1 MAAQSQQ
8 KRIAGKTLALIAL
21 IAILFIMISPFFVIA
36 INAFKTPADY
46 AANGP
51 LAAPAQWTL
60 DGIQRFWAR
69 VDFTTKLWNSFFISA
84 TVAVLAVGLSLL
96 NAFALGIGK
105 IKGALAILIIF
116 VVANTLPQEVLVYP
130 LYYMAKSVGLYD
142 KQLSVIII
150 FTVVQS
156 AFGTYLLSSAYSAF
170 PRELLE
176 AAIVDGCSKPRLLFY
191 IVTPMSKATLSV
203 LFTFFF
209 LWTWNEFFI
218 PLVMLISNARQTVPI
233 AISVTQGQFNMDATM
248 ASASALLGILPCLVF
263 FVLFQ
268 RTLAKG
274 ITAGAIK

>member
-1 MAAQSQQ
+1 MAAHINQ
-8 KRIAGKTLALIAL
+8 KRVAGKTLALIAL
-21 IAILFIMISPFFVIA
+21 IAILVVMISPFFVIA
-36 INAFKTPADY
+36 VNCVQDAVGLRGERPAH
-46 AANGP
+46 
-51 LAAPAQWTL
+51 APRAVDARRAPSVL
-60 DGIQRFWAR
+60 GARRFHG
-69 VDFTTKLWNSFFISA
+69 KLWNSLFIST

-130 LYYMAKSVGLYD
+130 LYYMAKAAGLYD

-248 ASASALLGILPCLVF
+248 ASASALLGILPCIVF